1 MIFQARPLLAVAAA
15 GLGVALLSFPL
26 AAQPLLPGFESPDR
40 ALDPPAA
47 DIRDVESPDADP
59 PPLARRPAPTF
70 HAIAARGAS
79 AVGRAPG
86 HVLVRFETG
95 LAPGLAKQIASGLG
109 APRVRP
115 ARFGEFSRVDVP
127 AGRTAEQ
134 VAADFRAHPSVRWA
148 ETDPL
153 VRAAATSVRAT
164 ANGASAAAAITDDPF
179 FSRQWHLERIGLDE
193 ALQRNPADGA
203 GVIVAVLDSGV
214 AFGSGNS
221 YPVRP
226 VPDLGSASFVPGFD
240 FVDNDPVALD
250 LGIAGDDTP
259 TGVRFS
265 HGTFAASI
273 IAATVNNGLA
283 GAGIAPRAAIMPVRV
298 LGIDG
303 SGFSSDIAEGIRFAV
318 DNGARVIN
326 LSLGGSGIAT
336 VTREALNY
344 AHSRGVVVVAASG
357 NDADDSEVFEG
368 EFDSDVAYPARY
380 PTVIAVGA
388 TAFDGRR
395 ADYSN
400 FGPGLDLV
408 APAGEGASNEVA
420 PGVRDAVLATGFLFD
435 PVSRQELYGG
445 FWATGTSFACP
456 QAAGVAALLLSL
468 GVDDP
473 DAVRTLLELT
483 ARDLGPAGF
492 DTDTGSGQ
500 LDAAAAHRGL
510 GFTQ

>member
-1 MIFQARPLLAVAAA
+1 MILQARPLLAIAA
-15 GLGVALLSFPL
+15 GLGTALLSLPL
-26 AAQPLLPGFESPDR
+26 AAQPAGPGLI
-40 ALDPPAA
+40 LDPPGA
-47 DIRDVESPDADP
+47 DLRDVEP
-59 PPLARRPAPTF
+59 PAAAPTPQDRRPAPTF
-70 HAIAARGAS
+70 RAIAVRGAS

-86 HVLVRFETG
+86 HVLVRFESG

-109 APRVRP
+109 APLVRP
-115 ARFGEFSRVDVP
+115 ARFGDFSRVEVP

-134 VAADFRAHPSVRWA
+134 VVAAFRAHPSVRWA

-153 VRAAATSVRAT
+153 VRAAATSVHAT
-164 ANGASAAAAITDDPF
+164 AGLTTGAAATDDPF
-179 FSRQWHLERIGLDE
+179 FSSQWHLERIGLDE
-193 ALQRNPADGA
+193 ALRRNPADGA

-214 AFGSGNS
+214 AFGSGTR
-221 YPVRP
+221 YPNRP
-226 VPDLGSASFVPGFD
+226 VPDLESARFVPGFD

-259 TGVRFS
+259 TGIRFS
-265 HGTFAASI
+265 HGSFAASI

-326 LSLGGSGIAT
+326 LSLGGTGIAT
-336 VTREALNY
+336 VTREALNH
-344 AHSRGVVVVAASG
+344 AHSQGVVVVAASG

-368 EFDSDVAYPARY
+368 ELDSDVAFPARFR
-380 PTVIAVGA
+380 TVIAVGA

-400 FGPGLDLV
+400 FGPGLDLM
-408 APAGEGASNEVA
+408 APAGESPSSEVA
-420 PGVRDAVLATGFLFD
+420 PGIRDAVLATGFLFD
-435 PVSRQELYGG
+435 PVSGQEVYGG

-456 QAAGVAALLLSL
+456 QVAGAAALLLSL
-468 GVDDP
+468 GVDGP

-483 ARDLGPAGF
+483 ARDLEQPGF
-492 DTDTGSGQ
+492 DADTGFGQ

>member
-1 MIFQARPLLAVAAA
+1 MASKSRALLAVAAS
-15 GLGVALLSFPL
+15 LGTVLLSLPL
-26 AAQPLLPGFESPDR
+26 AAQPSGPGR
-40 ALDPPAA
+40 VLDAPGAET
-47 DIRDVESPDADP
+47 RDVDGRGETPAP
-59 PPLARRPAPTF
+59 QARRPAPTF
-70 HAIAARGAS
+70 RAIAVRGAS
-79 AVGRAPG
+79 AAGRAPG
-86 HVLVRFETG
+86 HVLVRFQSG

-109 APRVRP
+109 APLVRP
-115 ARFGEFSRVDVP
+115 ARFGEFSRVEVP

-134 VAADFRAHPSVRWA
+134 VVADFRAHPSVRWA

-153 VRAAATSVRAT
+153 VRAAATSIHAASTTAT
-164 ANGASAAAAITDDPF
+164 GASSSTAAAATDDPF
-179 FSRQWHLERIGLDE
+179 FSRQWHLERIGLEE
-193 ALQRNPADGA
+193 ALRRNPADGA

-214 AFGSGNS
+214 AFGSGTR
-221 YPVRP
+221 YPTRP
-226 VPDLGSASFVPGFD
+226 GPDLGSASFVPGFD

-259 TGVRFS
+259 TGIRFS

-273 IAATVNNGLA
+273 IAATANNGLA
-283 GAGIAPRAAIMPVRV
+283 GTGIAPRASIMPVRV

-326 LSLGGSGIAT
+326 LSLGGTGIAT
-336 VTREALNY
+336 VTREALNH
-344 AHSRGVVVVAASG
+344 AQSRGVVVVAASG

-368 EFDSDVAYPARY
+368 DLDSDVAYPARF
-380 PTVIAVGA
+380 PTVIAVGS
-388 TAFDGRR
+388 TAFDGGR

-400 FGPGLDLV
+400 FGPGLDLM
-408 APAGEGASNEVA
+408 APAGESSSSEVQ

-435 PVSRQELYGG
+435 PVSGQEIYGG

-456 QAAGVAALLLSL
+456 QVAGAAALLLSL
-468 GVDDP
+468 GVDGP
-473 DAVRTLLELT
+473 DAVRTLLQLT
-483 ARDLGPAGF
+483 ARDLLQPGF
-492 DTDTGSGQ
+492 DNDTGFGL